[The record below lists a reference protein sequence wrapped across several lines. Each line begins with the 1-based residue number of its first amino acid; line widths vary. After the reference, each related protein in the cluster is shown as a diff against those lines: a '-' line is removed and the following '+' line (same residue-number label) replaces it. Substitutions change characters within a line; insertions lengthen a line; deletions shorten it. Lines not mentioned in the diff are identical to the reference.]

1 MTIILQA
8 RCTYNCTMSTM
19 TIYIANACNYHECY
33 FYGFEVL
40 MHLYKA
46 HADYIYHVLHVH
58 LKQTDCTTDQ
68 I

>member
-1 MTIILQA
+1 
-8 RCTYNCTMSTM
+8 M

-46 HADYIYHVLHVH
+46 NADYIYHILHVH